1 MRTSDAIPRSHSSK
15 LLGVQYL
22 RAVAAT
28 MVAYLHLQTQIP
40 SYQPLLGHHGFFDT
54 DRLAAG
60 VDIFFVISGFI
71 MVETRLHT
79 SPKTFALNR
88 IVRIAT
94 PYLVKTLLLDAVSVL
109 RPTGRRNTSLTGRY
123 LAKD

>member
-60 VDIFFVISGFI
+60 VDIFFGPLGLSALSQPSASARALRAPHRAVLLGHHSDL
-71 MVETRLHT
+71 RRS
-79 SPKTFALNR
+79 SPKSR
-88 IVRIAT
+88 D
-94 PYLVKTLLLDAVSVL
+94 VKFGV
-109 RPTGRRNTSLTGRY
+109 
-123 LAKD
+123 

>member
-22 RAVAAT
+22 RAVAAI

-54 DRLAAG
+54 DRLAAR

-71 MVETRLHT
+71 VLATSRHT
-79 SPKTFALNR
+79 SPTTFPLRR
-88 IVRIAT
+88 IVGIVPLHR
-94 PYLVKTLLLDAVSVL
+94 LMTLLLAAVAIFDPLGGGTPVL
-109 RPTGRRNTSLTGRY
+109 T
-123 LAKD
+123 A